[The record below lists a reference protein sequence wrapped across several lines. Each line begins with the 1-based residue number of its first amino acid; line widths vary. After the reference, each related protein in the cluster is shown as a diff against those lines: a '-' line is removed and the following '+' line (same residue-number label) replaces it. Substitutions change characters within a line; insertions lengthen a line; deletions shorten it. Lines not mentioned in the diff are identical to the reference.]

1 VSLTQRLLT
10 GAQTFTNQESS
21 FSKSKGLVH
30 LNGDE
35 PFLHAGR
42 KLLFRLGRRGT
53 VAIAS
58 GHYKWLASG

>member
-1 VSLTQRLLT
+1 MSLTQRPFT
-10 GAQTFTNQESS
+10 GTETFTNREAA

-35 PFLHAGR
+35 PFLYAGR
-42 KLLFRLGRRGT
+42 ELFFRLGRRGT